1 MIFASISESSFYDP
15 IRVRATSK
23 DTLLGVINGVQV
35 EVGGVGGDAVDQ
47 LHAQNLIPV
56 GKGKEE
62 WRRKKEKSK
71 RRKEE
76 EGKETHERIL
86 KVLVCPKPPFH
97 P

>member
-1 MIFASISESSFYDP
+1 MIFASMSESKFYDP

-47 LHAQNLIPV
+47 LHAQNLIST

-62 WRRKKEKSK
+62 M
-71 RRKEE
+71 EE
-76 EGKETHERIL
+76 EGEEK
-86 KVLVCPKPPFH
+86 
-97 P
+97 